1 MASSDSTGSPT
12 AERLR
17 RLVRSYGWNTNVYQ
31 ILNPGLRYWFDP
43 ERPAVVGYAGVGRWR
58 VVAGAPV
65 SREGDLAAVVEAF
78 EADAARAG
86 HRVCYFG
93 AEERLAGVC
102 LGTATHA
109 GVLVG
114 AQPMWDPAR
123 WAAVVASK
131 KSLRA
136 QLARARNKQ
145 VTVERW
151 DHRNRRT
158 VAEVGECL
166 IDWLEAKRMPPLGF
180 MTTPWTLGH
189 LRDRQVHVAR
199 NAEGRVVGFLLAS
212 PVPARRGW
220 LFEQIVRRPGAPNGT
235 AELLVDAGFRQAAE
249 NGAAFVT
256 LGLAPLST
264 RAGSDAPWW
273 LTPIFGASRRWGR
286 WLYDFAGLD
295 QFKAKF
301 QPTAWVPVYIIVRG
315 RRVSPGMMVA
325 VGKAFAETGLAAFA
339 ARTAGHTVRRLRVER
354 GGGLAR

>member
-1 MASSDSTGSPT
+1 MASSDSSDFPTG
-12 AERLR
+12 ERLR

-43 ERPAVVGYAGVGRWR
+43 ERPAVVAYAGVGRWR

-65 SREGDLAAVVEAF
+65 CQAADLAATVEAF
-78 EADAARAG
+78 EADAKRASQ
-86 HRVCYFG
+86 RVCYFG
-93 AEERLAGVC
+93 AEERLTAVC

-114 AQPMWDPAR
+114 AQPMWEPSAWPA
-123 WAAVVASK
+123 VLASK
-131 KSLRA
+131 RSLRA
-136 QLARARNKQ
+136 QLARARNKH

-151 DHRNRRT
+151 DHRNRGT
-158 VAEVGECL
+158 VAEIGECL

-199 NAEGRVVGFLLAS
+199 NADGRVVGFLLAS

-220 LFEQIVRRPGAPNGT
+220 LFEQIVRRPDAPNGT
-235 AELLVDAGFRQAAE
+235 AELLIDAGFRQAAE

-256 LGLAPLST
+256 LGLAPLSP

-273 LTPIFGASRRWGR
+273 LAPIFVASWRWGR
-286 WLYDFAGLD
+286 VLYDFAGLD

-301 QPTAWVPVYIIVRG
+301 QPTEWLPVYILVRG
-315 RRVSPGMMVA
+315 RRVTPGAMVA
-325 VGKAFAETGLAAFA
+325 VGKAFAETGLAAFV
-339 ARTAGHTVRRLRVER
+339 ARTGGHTVRRLRVER
-354 GGGLAR
+354 GGGLVR